1 MTHSDPLRAAGF
13 HVAEYAQLVDYN
25 CSTNAYGQ
33 QYGVLLLDTD
43 TAG

>member
-13 HVAEYAQLVDYN
+13 HVAEYAQLADYN

-33 QYGVLLLDTD
+33 QYGVLLLNTD